1 MVRFF
6 ILLFFFVVTIN
17 SSAQQVKVK
26 LGIDLV
32 VDNDFEIFRGKRL
45 AILSNN
51 AGRSSKKKLTVELFV
66 KSKKCKLVSIFAPE
80 HGFKTWVRAGR
91 KVKDDSLFGIPVYSL
106 YGENRRPRKFQ
117 LHNIDMVVIDLQD
130 IGIRSYTYIS
140 SMYNMMDACAEWG
153 IPVVVLDR
161 PNPISGLV
169 VDGNVLDSGL
179 KSFVGIIPVPY
190 IHGMTIGELAQMI
203 NEEGW
208 LSKDY
213 FGKPRKCNLSIIAM
227 ENWERW
233 MVWEDTGLY
242 WTPTS
247 PNIPTPNAVRGCAMM
262 GIFGELGLFP
272 ISLGVK
278 LPFQYFGRIDFDNIQ
293 SIIDSIK
300 LPGVILEPVF
310 RSKTTG
316 IRLKFEYDLAF
327 APYTAGIKLF
337 LAVKKIQPNLFNP
350 KKVRSSR
357 KRMFMKVTGSR
368 KLFDALFSN
377 MPEEDVLKIATKGLE
392 EFKKLRQKYL
402 IYK

>member
-6 ILLFFFVVTIN
+6 ILVFFFVATIN

-32 VDNDFEIFRGKRL
+32 VDNDFEIFRGKRI

-51 AGRSSKKKLTVELFV
+51 AGRSSKKKLTVELFAN
-66 KSKKCKLVSIFAPE
+66 SNKCKLVSVFAPE
-80 HGFKTWVRAGR
+80 HGFKTWVQAGQ

-179 KSFVGIIPVPY
+179 KSFVGIIPVTY

-208 LSKDY
+208 LPKDY
-213 FGKPRKCNLSIIAM
+213 FGNPRKCNLSIIAM

-233 MVWEDTGLY
+233 MVWEDTGLS

-278 LPFQYFGRIDFDNIQ
+278 LPFQYFGSIDFDNIQ

-316 IRLKFEYDLAF
+316 ISIKFEYNLAF

-350 KKVRSSR
+350 KEVSSSR
-357 KRMFMKVTGSR
+357 KRMFMKVIGSK

-377 MPEEDVLKIATKGLE
+377 MPEDDVIKIASHGLE

-402 IYK
+402 IYN

>member
-1 MVRFF
+1 MFRFF
-6 ILLFFFVVTIN
+6 ILLFFFVATIN

-51 AGRSSKKKLTVELFV
+51 AGRSSKKKLTVELFA

-106 YGENRRPRKFQ
+106 YGKNRRPRKFQ

-161 PNPISGLV
+161 PNPMSGLV

-227 ENWERW
+227 ENWERR
-233 MVWEDTGLY
+233 MVWEDTGLF

-316 IRLKFEYDLAF
+316 IRIKFEYDLAF

-357 KRMFMKVTGSR
+357 KRMFMKVTGSK

-377 MPEEDVLKIATKGLE
+377 MPEEDVIKIASKGLE